1 MDIVMSDN
9 REAALAAAVILLGFG
24 LVAYYLTV
32 IMLAVGS
39 VSLTAAGVVPVL
51 FVAAFFLL
59 FWLRGRAQRK
69 GK

>member
-1 MDIVMSDN
+1 MSDN

-24 LVAYYLTV
+24 LVAYYLPV

-39 VSLTAAGVVPVL
+39 VYLTAAGVVPVL

>member
-1 MDIVMSDN
+1 MSDN

-24 LVAYYLTV
+24 LVAYYLPV
-32 IMLAVGS
+32 IMLAIGS